1 MTNVSERQERY
12 VLGHSQSE
20 LRRLRVQ
27 AELLDDLT
35 EDVLRRAGIAKG
47 MHVLDLGSGA
57 GDVALLAARLVG
69 PTGRVLGV
77 DRAPEAVESAWVR
90 STPPGGA
97 PVSFQV
103 ADLVDLDL
111 GAQFDLLVGRLVL
124 AYVSDPVAVLRRAV
138 AHLRPGG
145 AVVLQEIDL
154 STARSHPRLELYH
167 TCLDWIQ
174 ETFVRANL
182 VVDSGMRL
190 HMVFRGAGLPTPRMI
205 SSARA
210 DVGRDAPIY
219 DYIAATVRSLLPT
232 MIRLGVTTEEEAG
245 VDTLATRLLA
255 EATEA
260 DALVIAPAFISAWAR
275 TP

>member
-275 TP
+275 TA

>member
-1 MTNVSERQERY
+1 MMNVSDRQGRY
-12 VLGHSQSE
+12 VLGHSQAE

-35 EDVLRRAGIAKG
+35 EDVLRRAGIAEG
-47 MHVLDLGSGA
+47 MHVLDLGTGA

-77 DRAPEAVESAWVR
+77 DRAQEAIENAWVR
-90 STPPGGA
+90 STPPGAA

-103 ADLVDLDL
+103 ADLAELDL
-111 GAQFDLLVGRLVL
+111 GARFDLVVGRLVL
-124 AYVSDPVAVLRRAV
+124 AYVSDPVEVLRRAV
-138 AHLRPGG
+138 RHLRPGG
-145 AVVLQEIDL
+145 VVALQEIDL
-154 STARSHPRLELYH
+154 STARSHPRLELFH

-174 ETFVRANL
+174 ETFVRAKL
-182 VVDSGMRL
+182 VVDSGTRL
-190 HMVFRGAGLPTPRMI
+190 YRVFREAGLPTPRMI

-219 DYIAATVRSLLPT
+219 DYIATTVRSLLPT
-232 MIRLGVTTEEEAG
+232 MVRLGVTTEAEAG
-245 VDTLATRLLA
+245 VDNLAARLLV

-260 DALVIAPAFISAWAR
+260 DALVVAPSFVSAWAR
-275 TP
+275 MA